1 MTACGPWYI
10 TAAACRD
17 YMAITGLPDT
27 EAGFAAAEDALIEL
41 ASATVASG
49 RVPAPMRSGALRY
62 RGPRPLRLT
71 LIVTPDPR
79 PEGELPQLVRVLG
92 PHNREA

>member
-1 MTACGPWYI
+1 MVRGPWYV

-17 YMAITGLPDT
+17 YQRLAGLDDT
-27 EAGFAAAEDALIEL
+27 EAGFAVAEDALISMAVE
-41 ASATVASG
+41 TVGSG
-49 RVPAPMRSGALRY
+49 RSPSVMRSGALRY